1 MDLNLSDEQ
10 RLLRES
16 VDRFV
21 NETYDADHRRRT
33 ADDPRGFSL
42 QIWKQF
48 AELGWLALPIGEA
61 YGGLGAGAIETG
73 ILMEA
78 FGRGL
83 VAEPYLATV
92 VIGAGLI
99 AEGGSEAQK
108 QAILPKVADGSLL
121 LAFAHSERA
130 ARFDL
135 AHVDTTARKTPEGW
149 RLDGRKTA
157 VLDGHAANQIIVSAR
172 IAGNDGT
179 PGNLCLFPVPSGT
192 AGITLRDFPRLGGGR
207 ACNLDL
213 ADVRLP
219 AGALLGDGSDC
230 LATIE
235 GVVDRALAALGAE
248 AVGIMQ
254 IMLDRTLE
262 YTKVRQQ
269 FGRPLSANQVIR
281 HRLADMA
288 MQCDEARSIA
298 LRAARCADGGCRT
311 AVARTRGV
319 GRESKNRQMRA
330 LRRRTG
336 STAARRHGRH
346 RGARH
351 RLLFQALARLRHAVG
366 RQLASLSPPR
376 RAGRTGNPLTGAH
389 HGPQL

>member
-16 VDRFV
+16 VDRFI
-21 NETYDADHRRRT
+21 NETYDSDHRRRS
-33 ADDPRGFSL
+33 AGDPHGFSP

-48 AELGWLALPIGEA
+48 AELGWLALPISEA

-92 VIGAGLI
+92 VIGTGLI
-99 AEGGSEAQK
+99 AECGSEAQK
-108 QAILPKVADGSLL
+108 QAMLPKIADGSLL
-121 LAFAHSERA
+121 LASAHSERA

-135 AHVDTTARKTPEGW
+135 AHVETTARKTSDGW

-157 VLDGHAANQIIVSAR
+157 ILDGNAADQIIVSAR
-172 IAGNDGT
+172 VASDSST
-179 PGNLCLFPVPSGT
+179 VGNLCLFLVPSGT

-207 ACNLDL
+207 ACNLEL

-219 AGALLGDGSDC
+219 ADALLGDGSDG
-230 LATIE
+230 LAKIE
-235 GVVDRALAALGAE
+235 GVVDRALAALGSE

-254 IMLDRTLE
+254 ILLDKTLE

-298 LRAARCADGGCRT
+298 LRAALMAD
-311 AVARTRGV
+311 A
-319 GRESKNRQMRA
+319 EPA
-330 LRRRTG
+330 LRSRAASGAKAKIGKCARFVAEQAVQLHGAMGVTEELDIG
-336 STAARRHGRH
+336 SYFKRLLAFDTLFGGSAHHYRRHAALGGRV
-346 RGARH
+346 A
-351 RLLFQALARLRHAVG
+351 
-366 RQLASLSPPR
+366 
-376 RAGRTGNPLTGAH
+376 
-389 HGPQL
+389 

>member
-1 MDLNLSDEQ
+1 MDLNLTDEQ

-16 VDRFV
+16 VDRFI
-21 NETYDADHRRRT
+21 NDTYDADHRRRT
-33 ADDPRGFSL
+33 AGDPLGFSP

-99 AEGGSEAQK
+99 AACGSEARR
-108 QAILPKVADGSLL
+108 QAILPKIADGSLL

-135 AHVDTTARKTPEGW
+135 AHVETTAKKSPEGW

-157 VLDGHAANQIIVSAR
+157 VLDGTAANWIIVSAR
-172 IAGNDGT
+172 IAGDKGA
-179 PGNLCLFPVPSGT
+179 PGNLCLFLVPSGT
-192 AGITLRDFPRLGGGR
+192 SGITLRDFPRLGGGR

-213 ADVRLP
+213 AEVRVS
-219 AGALLGDGSDC
+219 ADALLGDGSDC
-230 LATIE
+230 LPKIE
-235 GVVDRALAALGAE
+235 GVVDRALAALGSE

-254 IMLDRTLE
+254 TLLEKTLE

-298 LRAARCADGGCRT
+298 LRAALMTDAEP
-311 AVARTRGV
+311 VARSRAASGAKAKIGKCARFVAEQAVQLHGAMGV
-319 GRESKNRQMRA
+319 TEE
-330 LRRRTG
+330 LDIG
-336 STAARRHGRH
+336 SYFKRLLAFDTLFGGSAHHYRRHAALGGR
-346 RGARH
+346 
-351 RLLFQALARLRHAVG
+351 VV
-366 RQLASLSPPR
+366 
-376 RAGRTGNPLTGAH
+376 
-389 HGPQL
+389 

>member
-1 MDLNLSDEQ
+1 MDLTLSDEQ

-16 VDRFV
+16 VDRFID
-21 NETYDADHRRRT
+21 ETYDADHRRRT
-33 ADDPRGFSL
+33 AGDPLGFSP

-83 VAEPYLATV
+83 VTEPYLATV

-99 AEGGSEAQK
+99 AECGSEAQR
-108 QAILPKVADGSLL
+108 QAILPAIADGSLL

-135 AHVDTTARKTPEGW
+135 AHVETSARKSPDGW
-149 RLDGRKTA
+149 RLDGHKTA
-157 VLDGHAANQIIVSAR
+157 VLDGSAANRIIVSAR
-172 IAGNDGT
+172 IAGDNGAA
-179 PGNLCLFPVPSGT
+179 GNLNLFLVPAGT
-192 AGITLRDFPRLGGGR
+192 AGVTLRDFARLGGGR

-219 AGALLGDGSDC
+219 ADALLGDGGDC
-230 LATIE
+230 LAKLE
-235 GVVDRALAALGAE
+235 AVVDRALAALGSE

-254 IMLDRTLE
+254 TLLDKTLE

-298 LRAARCADGGCRT
+298 LRAALMAD
-311 AVARTRGV
+311 ADP
-319 GRESKNRQMRA
+319 
-330 LRRRTG
+330 
-336 STAARRHGRH
+336 AARSRAASGAKAKIGKCARFVAEQAVQLHGAMGVTEELDI
-346 RGARH
+346 GAYFK
-351 RLLFQALARLRHAVG
+351 RLLAFDTLFGGSAHHYRRHAALGG
-366 RQLASLSPPR
+366 RV
-376 RAGRTGNPLTGAH
+376 T
-389 HGPQL
+389 

>member
-16 VDRFV
+16 VDRFI
-21 NETYDADHRRRT
+21 NETYDSDHRRRS
-33 ADDPRGFSL
+33 AGDPHGFSP

-48 AELGWLALPIGEA
+48 AELGWLALPISEA

-99 AEGGSEAQK
+99 AECGSEAQK
-108 QAILPKVADGSLL
+108 QAMLPKIADGSLL
-121 LAFAHSERA
+121 LASAHSERA

-135 AHVDTTARKTPEGW
+135 AHVETTARKTSDGW

-157 VLDGHAANQIIVSAR
+157 ILDGNAADQIIVSAR
-172 IAGNDGT
+172 LASDSST
-179 PGNLCLFPVPSGT
+179 AGNLCLFLVPSGT

-207 ACNLDL
+207 ACNLEL

-219 AGALLGDGSDC
+219 ADALLGDGSDG
-230 LATIE
+230 LAKIE
-235 GVVDRALAALGAE
+235 GVVDRALAALGSE

-254 IMLDRTLE
+254 ILVDKTLE

-298 LRAARCADGGCRT
+298 LRAALMAD
-311 AVARTRGV
+311 A
-319 GRESKNRQMRA
+319 EPA
-330 LRRRTG
+330 LRSRAASGAKAKIGKCARFVAEQAVQLHGAMGVTEELDIG
-336 STAARRHGRH
+336 SYFKRLLAFDTLFGGSAHHYRRHAALGGRV
-346 RGARH
+346 A
-351 RLLFQALARLRHAVG
+351 
-366 RQLASLSPPR
+366 
-376 RAGRTGNPLTGAH
+376 
-389 HGPQL
+389 

>member
-1 MDLNLSDEQ
+1 MDLTPSDEQ

-16 VDRFV
+16 VDRFI
-21 NETYDADHRRRT
+21 NETYDSDHRRRT
-33 ADDPRGFSL
+33 ASDPLGFSR

-48 AELGWLALPIGEA
+48 AELGWLALPIAEA
-61 YGGLGAGAIETG
+61 HGGLGAGAIETG

-92 VIGAGLI
+92 VIGTGLI
-99 AEGGSEAQK
+99 AECGSDAQK
-108 QAILPKVADGSLL
+108 QAMLPRVADGSLL

-135 AHVDTTARKTPEGW
+135 AHVETTARKTPDGW
-149 RLDGRKTA
+149 RLDGHKVA
-157 VLDGHAANQIIVSAR
+157 VLDGNAANQIIVSAR
-172 IAGNDGT
+172 VAGDDGT
-179 PGNLCLFPVPSGT
+179 TGRLCLFLVPSGT
-192 AGITLRDFPRLGGGR
+192 AGVTLRDFPRLGGGR

-213 ADVRLP
+213 GDVRLP
-219 AGALLGDGSDC
+219 AEALLGDGSDA
-230 LATIE
+230 LANIE
-235 GVVDRALAALGAE
+235 CVVDRALAALGSE

-254 IMLDRTLE
+254 TLLDRTLE

-298 LRAARCADGGCRT
+298 LRAALMAD
-311 AVARTRGV
+311 AEPVARSRAASGAKAKIGKCARFVAEQAVQLHGAMGV
-319 GRESKNRQMRA
+319 TEE
-330 LRRRTG
+330 LEIG
-336 STAARRHGRH
+336 SYFKRLLAFDTLFGGSAHHYRRHAALGGR
-346 RGARH
+346 
-351 RLLFQALARLRHAVG
+351 
-366 RQLASLSPPR
+366 AS
-376 RAGRTGNPLTGAH
+376 
-389 HGPQL
+389 

>member
-1 MDLNLSDEQ
+1 MDLTLSDEQ

-16 VDRFV
+16 VDRFIT
-21 NETYDADHRRRT
+21 ETYDADHRRR
-33 ADDPRGFSL
+33 AAGDPAGFSPA
-42 QIWKQF
+42 IWKQF
-48 AELGWLALPIGEA
+48 AELGWLALPIAEA

-92 VIGAGLI
+92 VIGAGLV
-99 AEGGSEAQK
+99 ADCGSEAQK
-108 QAILPKVADGSLL
+108 QATLPSVANGSLL

-135 AHVDTTARKTPEGW
+135 AQVETTARKTPDGW
-149 RLDGRKTA
+149 RLGGHKTA
-157 VLDGHAANQIIVSAR
+157 VLDGNAANQIIVSAR
-172 IAGNDGT
+172 VTSDDGR
-179 PGNLCLFPVPSGT
+179 PGNLCLFLVPSGT
-192 AGITLRDFPRLGGGR
+192 AGVAARDFPRLGGGR

-213 ADVRLP
+213 RDVRLP
-219 AGALLGDGSDC
+219 ADALLGDGGDC
-230 LATIE
+230 LSKIE
-235 GVVDRALAALGAE
+235 CVVDRALAALGSE

-298 LRAARCADGGCRT
+298 LRAALMAD
-311 AVARTRGV
+311 AEPVARGRAASGAKAKIGKCARFVAEQAVQLHGAMGV
-319 GRESKNRQMRA
+319 TEELDIGSYFKRLLA
-330 LRRRTG
+330 LDTLFGG
-336 STAARRHGRH
+336 SAHHYRRHAALGGR
-346 RGARH
+346 A
-351 RLLFQALARLRHAVG
+351 
-366 RQLASLSPPR
+366 
-376 RAGRTGNPLTGAH
+376 T
-389 HGPQL
+389 